1 MTYRDEF
8 AAHRQAQADAQL
20 DGFGWPEAPP
30 APPAEQRVL
39 PIEGT
44 IEASSRHWRGT
55 EHGQR
60 VYAEF
65 CAEAMGEVARG
76 ATRLSGKGTWE
87 RMRARLRVPLNN
99 SFTAL
104 VVRDAEADHP
114 TLRGLFE
121 TRARKSA

>member
-1 MTYRDEF
+1 MNYRDEF
-8 AAHRQAQADAQL
+8 TAHRQAQADAQL

-30 APPAEQRVL
+30 AASEQRVL

-44 IEASSRHWRGT
+44 IEASYRHWRAT
-55 EHGQR
+55 EHGQQ
-60 VYAEF
+60 VYAAF

-121 TRARKSA
+121 TRQRKAS